1 MMKKSFILPALL
13 LIVFTTTSYAQEDI
27 FGIDTK
33 PGGFSKKSNSGVGNV
48 VRNAVSL
55 FSVEIGGGGSYH
67 TNLINFNSEIPSEYP
82 IGQFRN
88 IDMPAEITSEDTAM
102 FRGADYAFPVHLGI
116 RLNLFNTII
125 LGGGYGREFG
135 TMPLLQDGDF
145 QFNLES
151 NKYVFDKFY
160 GTVGLVLYDAGK
172 RAKFLGWRYRR
183 YASQNTYM
191 QSEKNQ
197 RIRQN
202 YPWRFIAEADFGNMI
217 IRQSPDPRLLTSDQ
231 PFYSVGLRIERDFS
245 EYARLFF
252 KTGAEFRDFTFQ
264 SENISEF
271 QNLRQ
276 TLYTAQ
282 VGISISLPGTK
293 RCKVPGCG
301 VVMKHLHD
309 GVEHRGS
316 SIFRL
321 QNRRVGQWY

>member
-1 MMKKSFILPALL
+1 MMKKSLFLQIL
-13 LIVFTTTSYAQEDI
+13 LIIFLNSVSYAQEDI

-33 PGGFSKKSNSGVGNV
+33 PGGFGRKSNNGVSNIL
-48 VRNAVSL
+48 RNAVSM
-55 FSVEIGGGGSYH
+55 FSVEIGAGGSYH
-67 TNLINFNSEIPSEYP
+67 TNSINFNSEIPSVYP
-82 IGQFRN
+82 IAQFRN
-88 IDMPAEITSEDTAM
+88 IEVPSEFIAGDTAR
-102 FRGADYAFPVHLGI
+102 FSGADYAFPVNLAI

-135 TMPLLQDGDF
+135 TMPHLQAGDY
-145 QFNLES
+145 QFNFES

-160 GTVGLVLYDAGK
+160 GTVGLVLFDAGK
-172 RAKFLGWRYRR
+172 RAKFLGWKYRR

-217 IRQSPDPRLLTSDQ
+217 IRQSPDPRLVASDQ
-231 PFYSVGLRIERDFS
+231 PFYGVGLRIERDFS

-264 SENISEF
+264 GENLTEF

-282 VGISISLPGTK
+282 VGISISMPGTK
-293 RCKVPGCG
+293 RCKVKGCG

-316 SIFRL
+316 SIFRM